1 MDRNRLVIDLTGL
14 KFWGSLVIMLAAVV
28 GIAWGMVS
36 FVGERV
42 FESELQRFHTVA
54 QPAIIREVDERI
66 ERARLSNLQERT
78 SQLAQINEKLG
89 RIDQHSIDV
98 DARLSRIENLLLGL
112 RR

>member
-14 KFWGSLVIMLAAVV
+14 KFWGSLVIMLAAVS

-42 FESELQRFHTVA
+42 FEGELERFHTVA
-54 QPAIIREVDERI
+54 QPAIIKVIDERI
-66 ERARLSNLQERT
+66 EKARLSNLQERT
-78 SQLAQINEKLG
+78 YQLAEINEKLG
-89 RIDQHSIDV
+89 RLDEHSIDI

-112 RR
+112 RK